1 MRKGLR
7 IIRDPEVA
15 KLFADD
21 TRRQILHILRRH
33 EHSTTELAKALEK
46 NHSSIIHH
54 LNLLREAGL
63 VEETRTEKVRNMV
76 VSYYR
81 STARRFMVTYSLSE
95 ALNQGGENIPWQ
107 EGMIQDAL
115 EGLAQYG
122 VVIPENRE
130 DEVRKLMNTY
140 FIRDQKAFE
149 ETIENRYETEGRRI
163 YHNHRV
169 ESMLKHVKLSE
180 DEEYTKAVKGL
191 NDILRLKTPDGEGDE
206 EDE

>member
-7 IIRDPEVA
+7 IIRNPEVA

-33 EHSTTELAKALEK
+33 EQSTTELAKALEK

-107 EGMIQDAL
+107 EGMIQDTM
-115 EGLAQYG
+115 EGLTQYG
-122 VVIPENRE
+122 VVIQANRE

-149 ETIENRYETEGRRI
+149 ETIENRYEIEGRRI

-180 DEEYTKAVKGL
+180 DEEYTKAVNGL
-191 NDILRLKTPDGEGDE
+191 NDILRLKTPDGEGDK